1 MDVQELYESGYRQGR
16 PYWGM
21 IDGASIDE
29 GACIGLTCEN
39 CGHKGMNYKPFIK
52 DETHSYRAFAVCPN
66 CGASF
71 EF

>member
-29 GACIGLTCEN
+29 GVCIGSTCEN
-39 CGHKGMNYKPFIK
+39 CGH
-52 DETHSYRAFAVCPN
+52 
-66 CGASF
+66 
-71 EF
+71 